1 MASQRT
7 PNPTRRAEL
16 SDVALNGSIYQQL
29 RSYADTLDR
38 ALIDLRDPRE
48 TKADEA
54 RRQIADLL
62 RKATVNQSVDH
73 AAVML
78 RIVLGRRLQGLAL
91 CDKLATVLE
100 GGPPNSSELDQL
112 EHIALELD
120 KECRT
125 ALARIRGKR

>member
-1 MASQRT
+1 M
-7 PNPTRRAEL
+7 
-16 SDVALNGSIYQQL
+16 SDVAVNGSIYQQL

-38 ALIDLRDPRE
+38 ALIDLRNPQN
-48 TKADEA
+48 TIVDEA

-73 AAVML
+73 AALML
-78 RIVLGRRLQGLAL
+78 RIVLGRRLHGLVL
-91 CDKLATVLE
+91 CVKLATVLE
-100 GGPPNSSELDQL
+100 GRTPNSSELDQL

-120 KECRT
+120 KECST

>member
-1 MASQRT
+1 M
-7 PNPTRRAEL
+7 

-48 TKADEA
+48 TKVDEA

-73 AAVML
+73 AALML

-100 GGPPNSSELDQL
+100 GVRRTRPSSINLNTSRWSLIRNAGQLSLGPEAND
-112 EHIALELD
+112 D
-120 KECRT
+120 
-125 ALARIRGKR
+125 

>member
-1 MASQRT
+1 M
-7 PNPTRRAEL
+7 

-38 ALIDLRDPRE
+38 ALIDLRDPQE
-48 TKADEA
+48 SKVDEA
-54 RRQIADLL
+54 RLQIVELL
-62 RKATVNQSVDH
+62 HKATESQSVDH
-73 AAVML
+73 AALML

-100 GGPPNSSELDQL
+100 RGLPNSSELDQL
-112 EHIALELD
+112 EHIARELD

-125 ALARIRGKR
+125 ALARVRGKR